1 MAQLA
6 RSITILIP
14 DFPLNG
20 YQITVEAEEIILFTH
35 RQIGE
40 IIGKTKSTAGTFFR
54 HQTDLPTPIKA
65 VIPERKG
72 AIALTPL
79 ASAMVYWQHEAQK
92 GNQLALKLIKN
103 INNEPITKF
112 EIIKAEEKELT
123 VTPPTISN
131 QNYDLKI
138 ISEGIEIASKWMVEA
153 GVEPTAIA
161 HWKLTQL
168 GLQIPELNSLIT
180 SAQEVIANHTPSPQG
195 LIVSQLA
202 TKISQQMAQK
212 ITSAKINQA
221 LHDLEYQDWAKVGVN
236 RERKLTEQGKQY
248 GIAILTTSKEGWQGA
263 QLRWR
268 EEIIPILVDYF
279 SQTSHEARSG

>member
-1 MAQLA
+1 
-6 RSITILIP
+6 
-14 DFPLNG
+14 
-20 YQITVEAEEIILFTH
+20 
-35 RQIGE
+35 
-40 IIGKTKSTAGTFFR
+40 
-54 HQTDLPTPIKA
+54 
-65 VIPERKG
+65 
-72 AIALTPL
+72 
-79 ASAMVYWQHEAQK
+79 MVYWQHEAQK

-103 INNEPITKF
+103 INNEPITNF

-131 QNYDLKI
+131 QNYDLKL

-279 SQTSHEARSG
+279 RQRE